1 MVKGKEKFA
10 LWLTPEA
17 KGEVERHF
25 KEDNCQSK
33 SEFIEKAIRFYS
45 GYLDADR
52 SDDYLPRVLAQ
63 ILESK
68 LSALGDRMGR
78 LLFKLAVE
86 QDMSSN
92 LLAAAW
98 EFDPDAVRRL
108 RGQCVRAVKETNG
121 IITMEE
127 TVRDQQGAE

>member
-1 MVKGKEKFA
+1 
-10 LWLTPEA
+10 
-17 KGEVERHF
+17 
-25 KEDNCQSK
+25 
-33 SEFIEKAIRFYS
+33 
-45 GYLDADR
+45 
-52 SDDYLPRVLAQ
+52 
-63 ILESK
+63 
-68 LSALGDRMGR
+68 MGR